1 MKEETL
7 RDIGEFEC
15 IHRIAH
21 DLIYRPELVKL
32 GTGDDGAVFMTP
44 CGYDEVI
51 STDTM
56 VEGIHFTKRT
66 MSAADT
72 GYHLCAV
79 NFSDMA
85 AMGAEPVSFVIS
97 AALPGDLS
105 ITWIESCYDGIR
117 ECCREYS
124 VNLLGGDITGSK
136 QGVILTGTI
145 VGIVPENQAV
155 KRSGAQEGD
164 IVFVTGTLGDSSAGL
179 SILLDG
185 KKEEYPMLAIRHQR
199 PKPQIDFGQIL
210 RESGASSLNDVSDG
224 LSREINEIALASRGR

>member
-1 MKEETL
+1 
-7 RDIGEFEC
+7 
-15 IHRIAH
+15 
-21 DLIYRPELVKL
+21 
-32 GTGDDGAVFMTP
+32 MTP

-117 ECCREYS
+117 ECCREHS

-136 QGVILTGTI
+136 QGLFS
-145 VGIVPENQAV
+145 Q
-155 KRSGAQEGD
+155 
-164 IVFVTGTLGDSSAGL
+164 
-179 SILLDG
+179 
-185 KKEEYPMLAIRHQR
+185 
-199 PKPQIDFGQIL
+199 
-210 RESGASSLNDVSDG
+210 
-224 LSREINEIALASRGR
+224 GR

>member
-79 NFSDMA
+79 NFRGFAYYMD
-85 AMGAEPVSFVIS
+85 
-97 AALPGDLS
+97 
-105 ITWIESCYDGIR
+105 R
-117 ECCREYS
+117 
-124 VNLLGGDITGSK
+124 
-136 QGVILTGTI
+136 
-145 VGIVPENQAV
+145 
-155 KRSGAQEGD
+155 
-164 IVFVTGTLGDSSAGL
+164 
-179 SILLDG
+179 ILL
-185 KKEEYPMLAIRHQR
+185 
-199 PKPQIDFGQIL
+199 
-210 RESGASSLNDVSDG
+210 
-224 LSREINEIALASRGR
+224 